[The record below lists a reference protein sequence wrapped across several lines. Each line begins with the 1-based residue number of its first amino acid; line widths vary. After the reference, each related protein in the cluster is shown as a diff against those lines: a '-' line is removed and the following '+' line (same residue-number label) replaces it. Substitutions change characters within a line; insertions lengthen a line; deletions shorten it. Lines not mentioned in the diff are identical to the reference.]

1 MPRCTVRLD
10 IEAEF
15 TGRIIEE
22 DIGGEMPFVESHFEE
37 IEFQEAWM
45 FGRSW
50 TEAEM
55 RTTFGDMGA
64 DALICLFESYAV
76 EGYWESDE

>member
-1 MPRCTVRLD
+1 MARCTVRLE

-15 TGRIIEE
+15 SGRIVRE
-22 DIGGEMPFVESHFEE
+22 DIGGEMPFVETYVED
-37 IEFQEAWM
+37 IELSEAWM
-45 FGRSW
+45 FNRVW

-64 DALICLFESYAV
+64 EALIGLMQGYA
-76 EGYWESDE
+76 EDWEEE